1 MKRGVDHLTQTHDL
15 LKAVLA
21 APQSRSFSGYWQRG
35 SANHV
40 DSLFGDIFA
49 GLH

>member
-1 MKRGVDHLTQTHDL
+1 MTLQAAL
-15 LKAVLA
+15 Q

-40 DSLFGDIFA
+40 DRLYEDVFA
-49 GLH
+49 CFA